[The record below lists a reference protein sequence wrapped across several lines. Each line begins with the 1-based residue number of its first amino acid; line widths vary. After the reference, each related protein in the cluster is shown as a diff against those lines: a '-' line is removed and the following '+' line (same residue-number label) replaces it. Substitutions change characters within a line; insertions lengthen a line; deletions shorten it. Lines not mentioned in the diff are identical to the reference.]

1 MYFVISVSKF
11 FYFMKGNFILAL
23 IFVGVGNTY
32 GQQFASLNTTNKPS
46 GEVLSIAP
54 TRKIERILLNKREEE
69 IIPETKPDN
78 EVKPSVFDVSYTIT
92 QNKNYKYNTHI
103 EGRIKDCKTSLP
115 IPHAYVSLH
124 NAVQYGNF
132 ILVAAN
138 TEGYFSVDVTDDYV
152 GGITL
157 IKKGYTERE
166 FNLVNVNEID
176 TKKLYPITNTCLTAT
191 F

>member
-1 MYFVISVSKF
+1 
-11 FYFMKGNFILAL
+11 MKGYFILAL
-23 IFVGVGNTY
+23 TFVGFSKSY
-32 GQQFASLNTTNKPS
+32 SQQFASLTTTNKPT
-46 GEVLSIAP
+46 GEVLAIAP
-54 TRKIERILLNKREEE
+54 TRKIERILLNKRDEDNT
-69 IIPETKPDN
+69 PETKP
-78 EVKPSVFDVSYTIT
+78 EIEAKPSVFDVSYTIT
-92 QNKNYKYNTHI
+92 ENKNYKYNTHI
-103 EGRIKDCKTSLP
+103 EGIIKDCKTLLP